1 MNDSRERFFD
11 WRLFTPSDILICVP
25 MKFWEIIAD
34 NLSKAGWSWGC
45 VLTVDSNGQT
55 IFVADAHRDN
65 GKRFIVTA
73 DEKLRAFLELQRVT
87 RESFRFPNAE

>member
-1 MNDSRERFFD
+1 
-11 WRLFTPSDILICVP
+11 

-34 NLSKAGWSWGC
+34 NLRKAGWSWGC
-45 VLTVDSNGQT
+45 VSALDSNGRI
-55 IFVADAHRDN
+55 IFIADAHRGN

-87 RESFRFPNAE
+87 RESFRSPHAE

>member
-1 MNDSRERFFD
+1 
-11 WRLFTPSDILICVP
+11 V
-25 MKFWEIIAD
+25 KFWEVIAD

-45 VLTVDSNGQT
+45 VATVDSRGHT
-55 IFVADAHRDN
+55 IWIADAHRGN

-87 RESFRFPNAE
+87 RESSRFLNAE

>member
-1 MNDSRERFFD
+1 
-11 WRLFTPSDILICVP
+11 V
-25 MKFWEIIAD
+25 KFWEVIAD

-45 VLTVDSNGQT
+45 VATVDSNGQT
-55 IFVADAHRDN
+55 IFVADAHPDN

-87 RESFRFPNAE
+87 RESFRFLNAE

>member
-1 MNDSRERFFD
+1 MRGKAAVKRS
-11 WRLFTPSDILICVP
+11 
-25 MKFWEIIAD
+25 WEIIAD

-45 VLTVDSNGQT
+45 VATVDSNGQT

-87 RESFRFPNAE
+87 REALRS